1 MTSIDILQTIKD
13 KIENMSKCY
22 QIEILKLLNDE
33 SSVIISENNN
43 GTFINLSN
51 LNISIINKLEIYI
64 EYVNKQQNQLLHI
77 EEEKV
82 HIKNEFFKQEKI
94 INKNKKNKLVEI
106 GDTI

>member
-1 MTSIDILQTIKD
+1 MNIDKLQNIKEI
-13 KIENMSKCY
+13 IENMSVCY
-22 QIEILKLLNDE
+22 QVEILKLLNE
-33 SSVIISENNN
+33 SAVSISENNN

-51 LNISIINKLEIYI
+51 LDISIINKLEIYI